1 MFALATA
8 AFSFGRDNRLRQ
20 EISDFLEG
28 RWLRIHEL
36 KSNPDQN
43 RTVLAC
49 SGDMDVLY
57 SPLLSVC
64 ELVLDRVDLRRHSG
78 NYPRLGA
85 IDSIFF
91 TPIFGA
97 TDAIEEIARAIG
109 ENLAEEHGVSIV
121 FTDRIQTRSRDA
133 EILAWRT
140 GGLGSILDRE
150 LPLDLGP
157 KTVNPSIGLT
167 QIGVGQAVLTLLH
180 EFGSTDLAKLQLI
193 ANQME
198 SLKEDGDPRF
208 LGVSVTATYAVDW
221 NSSAMALEFSLPLV
235 ASPDPV
241 LEWIYCAALDSN
253 ISPRHAT
260 VMGGILEA
268 YCAGAER
275 VRYRPEQVVTTP

>member
-1 MFALATA
+1 MSASNHSVSAALTPSIARARST
-8 AFSFGRDNRLRQ
+8 S
-20 EISDFLEG
+20 
-28 RWLRIHEL
+28 
-36 KSNPDQN
+36 
-43 RTVLAC
+43 VLAC

-97 TDAIEEIARAIG
+97 TDAIEESARAVG
-109 ENLAEEHGVSIV
+109 ENLAEEHGVSVV

-157 KTVNPSIGLT
+157 RTVNPSIGLT

-180 EFGSTDLAKLQLI
+180 EFGGTDLAKLQLI

-198 SLKEDGDPRF
+198 SHKEDGDPRF

-221 NSSAMALEFSLPLV
+221 NSCAMALEFSLPLV